1 MSTIRLLTTLAG
13 ARRVLGGH
21 FTLSALYVLLE
32 TLADFRLVW
41 SFHELLAALLF
52 GDEVLLELLHR
63 AASVAEEPAEISG
76 HDGEFFGTEDDQ
88 EDEPYDHH
96 FLQADAEHE
105 A

>member
-1 MSTIRLLTTLAG
+1 LLPTLAG

-21 FTLSALYVLLE
+21 FILSAFYVLLE
-32 TLADFRLVW
+32 TLADFWLVL

-63 AASVAEEPAEISG
+63 AAGVAAESAEIAG
-76 HDGEFFGTEDDQ
+76 HAGELFGTQDDQ

-96 FLQADAEHE
+96 LLHADAEHE
-105 A
+105 G